1 MNDSNLKVIRNYIIG
16 LCCIVIF
23 YLLDNS
29 NIISELQLKSDKLRY
44 KGFVT
49 FILTGLIK
57 YGLLFYG
64 ISAIVIPSYFLIKEK
79 ISKDSK
85 KSK

>member
-1 MNDSNLKVIRNYIIG
+1 MNDSNLKVVKNYIIG

-29 NIISELQLKSDKLRY
+29 NFISELQLKSDKLRD
-44 KGFVT
+44 KGFGT
-49 FILTGLIK
+49 FLLTGLIK

-64 ISAIVIPSYFLIKEK
+64 IIAIVIPSYFLIKEK
-79 ISKDSK
+79 ISKDGK
-85 KSK
+85 KN

>member
-1 MNDSNLKVIRNYIIG
+1 MNDSNLKVVRYYIIG

-64 ISAIVIPSYFLIKEK
+64 ISAIVIPSYFFIKEK
-79 ISKDSK
+79 ISKESK